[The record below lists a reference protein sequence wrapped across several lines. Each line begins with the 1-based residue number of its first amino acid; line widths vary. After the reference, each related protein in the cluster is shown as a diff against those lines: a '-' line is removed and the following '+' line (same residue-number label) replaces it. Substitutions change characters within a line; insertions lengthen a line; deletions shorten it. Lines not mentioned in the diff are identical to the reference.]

1 MQPVNDDM
9 DELYKRAAEEYPLNT
24 NSADW
29 NAVLKKLAA
38 EKSFNRSSKNKN
50 YRHLLW
56 LLLLLPLGLLYRN
69 YISNNNKPAIAA
81 SGDHAASISKKD
93 LPAASI
99 TKKTEP
105 AISSLQAEDASQTKI
120 LPQLNNPLNN
130 SPVVQRKLKGRINTV
145 ITANNDR
152 TDIADNSTLNNTTT
166 ANDAVKKDGVPGVN
180 KEITQTKIETTP
192 TDKKTS
198 DIIKPAEETAKAPQ
212 KKTVKQKERGL
223 YLGVMISP
231 DISTVKFQSV
241 KKTGVSMGI
250 IAGYQVNKKLSIESG
265 IAWAIKNYYSKGEY
279 FSTDRVYSNPNAKIK
294 SVAGVCNMIEV
305 PVMIKYDLTTS
316 FSISG
321 GVSSYFMKKED
332 YDYIIVYNNGQPY
345 PHSSTYKNSSTDLA
359 AVADFAVGYNRQIKK
374 GVTLRI
380 EPYIK
385 VPLKGVGIGSLPIMS
400 TGLNLGVTKKISR

>member
-1 MQPVNDDM
+1 
-9 DELYKRAAEEYPLNT
+9 
-24 NSADW
+24 
-29 NAVLKKLAA
+29 
-38 EKSFNRSSKNKN
+38 
-50 YRHLLW
+50 
-56 LLLLLPLGLLYRN
+56 
-69 YISNNNKPAIAA
+69 
-81 SGDHAASISKKD
+81 
-93 LPAASI
+93 
-99 TKKTEP
+99 
-105 AISSLQAEDASQTKI
+105 
-120 LPQLNNPLNN
+120 
-130 SPVVQRKLKGRINTV
+130 
-145 ITANNDR
+145 
-152 TDIADNSTLNNTTT
+152 
-166 ANDAVKKDGVPGVN
+166 VN
-180 KEITQTKIETTP
+180 KEITQTKIETTVTP

-212 KKTVKQKERGL
+212 KKIVKQKERGL

-374 GVTLRI
+374 GVTTKVTAIVKNTGSMDGEEVVQL
-380 EPYIK
+380 YVSHQNIK
-385 VPLKGVGIGSLPIMS
+385 GPAPLKALKGFQRIFLKVGESKTINFTLTPEQLSLISEDGKQYQPIGQITVSIGGGQPGIKNKTTS
-400 TGLNLGVTKKISR
+400 NVIAKTISIY